1 MINLLTGKPGIGKT
15 AYIVQLLQAELGK
28 RLIFVDGIK
37 ELKIA
42 HEPVPH
48 IDEWVR
54 VIRRENGADDYEWIG
69 FPPGSLIVIDECQR
83 MFRPRHPSQKV
94 PDVIAGFETHRHAGL
109 DFWLLTQDSTFLD
122 ANVRKLLDFH
132 HHVQES
138 WIGSFMYTWPKEGD
152 PKTRASLEM
161 ASRKKYQIPKEVFS
175 LYKSAELHT
184 ERKRPVPIIVYVGV
198 ASGIAFF
205 VLAGMIYRSVSNK
218 GQKPVDAELAKSD
231 GKATKPGHVGHWRI
245 VGVIE
250 APAFRVVLTDGHRQR
265 VVQPASFK
273 RHSAAS
279 IEASLEGGE
288 IVTSWTVIDDKKGM
302 R

>member
-15 AYIVQLLQAELGK
+15 AHIVQLLQAEVGK

-109 DFWLLTQDSTFLD
+109 DFWLLTQDATFLD
-122 ANVRKLLDFH
+122 SNVRKLLDFH

-152 PKTRASLEM
+152 PKTKASLEV
-161 ASRKKYQIPKEVFS
+161 ASRKKYKIPKAVFS

-184 ERKRPVPIIVYVGV
+184 SRKRPVPILVYVG
-198 ASGIAFF
+198 ALSLIAFV
-205 VLAGMIYRSVSNK
+205 VLATMIVRSVMNK
-218 GQKPVDAELAKSD
+218 NQTINAADPAKAETSAGKRPVQFSQ
-231 GKATKPGHVGHWRI
+231 WRI
-245 VGVIE
+245 VGLVE
-250 APAFRVVLTDGHRQR
+250 SPAFRLVLSDGRRQR
-265 VVQPASFK
+265 VVQPVSFK
-273 RHSAAS
+273 RQGSA
-279 IEASLEGGE
+279 IEANLEGGE
-288 IVTSWTVIDDKKGM
+288 VVTTWAVLDDRRGK
-302 R
+302 

>member
-15 AYIVQLLQAELGK
+15 AHIVELLQKEQGK

-37 ELKIA
+37 ELKLA

-54 VIRRENGADDYEWIG
+54 VVHRDNGADEYEWIG

-122 ANVRKLLDFH
+122 TNVRKLLDFH

-138 WIGSFMYTWPKEGD
+138 WIGSFMYTWPREGD
-152 PKTRASLEM
+152 PKTKASLEG
-161 ASRKKYQIPKEVFS
+161 ASRKKYSVPKSVFS

-184 ERKRPVPIIVYVGV
+184 KRKRPVPIIAYVSV
-198 ASGIAFF
+198 VCLILFV
-205 VLAGMIYRSVSNK
+205 VLAWRIVRSVSSK
-218 GQKPVDAELAKSD
+218 GEPAAAELAKSD
-231 GKATKPGHVGHWRI
+231 GKGGKHLAQFSQWRI
-245 VGVIE
+245 VGVVE
-250 APAFRVVLTDGHRQR
+250 SPTFRVVLSDGRKQR
-265 VVQPASFK
+265 VVQPVSFK
-273 RHSAAS
+273 RHGASA
-279 IEASLEGGE
+279 IEANLEGGE
-288 IVTSWTVIDDKKGM
+288 VVTSWAILDDKKGK
-302 R
+302 